1 MLKKNKVLIVDD
13 EYAFCK
19 LLFSFFSKNG
29 YEAKFTTNGEHALD
43 MIVEE
48 KPDIMTLDIRM
59 PGINGYEV
67 LEKAMAAQP
76 ELKVI
81 VISAIDVPNFEES
94 LKGQG
99 ASGVFYKPVDLGLL
113 LKTVQGFS

>member
-1 MLKKNKVLIVDD
+1 MDQKKVLIVDD

-19 LLFSFFSKNG
+19 LLFSFFIKNG
-29 YEAKFTTNGEHALD
+29 YDAKFTTNGEHALD
-43 MIVEE
+43 IVKEE

-67 LEKAMAAQP
+67 LEKAKSLHEA
-76 ELKVI
+76 LKVI
-81 VISAIDVPNFEES
+81 VISAIDVPHFEES
-94 LKGQG
+94 LKSQG

-113 LKTVQGFS
+113 LKNMKELS